1 MVLSISIPYGIRRP
15 LGTRVLTMTPMIKV
29 KMRAFHF
36 VTPTMCMIHN
46 HDTNDKGEVVK
57 ENHIY
62 LQSSVESMIVH
73 VIMFGSYLFVLQS
86 KNCLPF
92 GSCG

>member
-1 MVLSISIPYGIRRP
+1 
-15 LGTRVLTMTPMIKV
+15 
-29 KMRAFHF
+29 
-36 VTPTMCMIHN
+36 MCMIHN